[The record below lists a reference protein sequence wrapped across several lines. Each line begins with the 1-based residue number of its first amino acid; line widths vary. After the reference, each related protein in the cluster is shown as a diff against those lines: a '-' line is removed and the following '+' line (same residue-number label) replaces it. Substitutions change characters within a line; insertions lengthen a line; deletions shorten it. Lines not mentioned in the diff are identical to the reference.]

1 MRNLETNMLFGR
13 PQIRHSQVTLL
24 VKNTP
29 SKAGDVRDTGLIPG
43 LGDSL
48 EKGMATTPVFL
59 PG

>member
-1 MRNLETNMLFGR
+1 MLFGR

-24 VKNTP
+24 VKNMP
-29 SKAGDVRDTGLIPG
+29 SKAGDVRDMGLIPG
-43 LGDSL
+43 MGDSL